1 MKTPV
6 ASKIELRKGPK
17 QPFLAVCPGETTLRQ
32 LQGMDS
38 SFVAMESPNSPMH
51 IGSVLI
57 YNPATAPGGFVRF
70 KDILQ
75 FIGGRMQLSRTMRQ
89 RLVRVPF
96 DLDYPYWIED
106 PNFDLEYHVR
116 HVALP
121 KPGDWRQLC
130 IQAARIH
137 ARPLDLERP
146 PWEFT
151 VVEGLDNVRGY
162 PAGCF
167 AFVTKVHHSA
177 IDGMSGIDLMEA
189 LHTLAPDSPPPK
201 APDDWKPERIPNP
214 LELLG
219 KSYLNAIINPIKQA
233 QVAAQAV
240 PGVAKAIKGLV
251 SREFKL
257 TTDYVP
263 PRTRFNRSIS
273 SHRVID
279 GRSFPLADFKSIRV
293 LLPDAKVN
301 DVALAVIGG
310 ALRRYLIAKDDL
322 PKGTLTAMAPISV
335 REKGEKGD
343 MGNQVAA
350 MIAPLGTHKE
360 DPLDRLKFVHKKT
373 SNSKAMTNAIGARS
387 MTEVS
392 KVNPALYMALGA
404 QLFSRV
410 SLAHRVMPFNTVVT
424 NVPGPP
430 VHIYSS
436 GARLE
441 SMALSLICLT
451 DGLGL
456 AHVVQSYVDEAY
468 ISFTACRDIMP
479 DPEFYSECLQ
489 ASFDEL
495 LALAKKA
502 QAKTAA
508 APAARKTTAAP
519 AARKTAAKPA
529 AKPPTAKKPV
539 AKKAPAKTTAAKTTP
554 AKTTPATKPVTRPAK
569 RKPQAATRKIESKPP
584 K

>member
-1 MKTPV
+1 M
-6 ASKIELRKGPK
+6 
-17 QPFLAVCPGETTLRQ
+17 RQ

-38 SFVAMESPNSPMH
+38 SFVALESPNSPMH

-57 YNPATAPGGFVRF
+57 YNPETAPGGFVRF
-70 KDILQ
+70 KDILS
-75 FIGGRMQLSRTMRQ
+75 FIEGRMQLSKTMRQ

-106 PNFDLEYHVR
+106 PDFDLEYHVR

-137 ARPLDLERP
+137 ARPLDLNRP

-151 VVEGLDNVRGY
+151 VIEGLDNVRDY
-162 PAGCF
+162 PPGCF
-167 AFVTKVHHSA
+167 AFVTKVHHAA

-189 LHTLAPDSPPPK
+189 LHTVTPSTAPPNK
-201 APDDWKPERIPNP
+201 PDDWKPEKVPGAV
-214 LELLG
+214 ELLG
-219 KSYLNAIINPIKQA
+219 KSYINALMNPLKQA
-233 QVAAQAV
+233 QVAAQAL
-240 PGVAKAIKGLV
+240 PGVANAIKGLV
-251 SREFKL
+251 TRDFKL
-257 TTDYVP
+257 STDMVP

-273 SHRVID
+273 PHRVIE
-279 GRSFPLADFKSIRV
+279 GRSFPLAEVKGIRA
-293 LLPDAKVN
+293 LLPEAKVN
-301 DVALAVIGG
+301 DVAIAIIGG
-310 ALRRYLIAKDDL
+310 ALHKYLTAKDDL
-322 PKGTLTAMAPISV
+322 PKATMTAMAPISV
-335 REKGEKGD
+335 RAKDEKGD

-350 MIAPLGTHKE
+350 MVAPLGTHIADPKE
-360 DPLDRLKFVHKKT
+360 RLEYVFNQT
-373 SNSKAMTNAIGARS
+373 SNSKAMTNALGART

-392 KVNPALYMALGA
+392 KVNPLLYMALGA

-410 SLAHRVMPFNTVVT
+410 SIAHKLAMPFNTVVT

-436 GARLE
+436 GARME

-479 DPEFYSECLQ
+479 DPEFYSQCLQ
-489 ASFDEL
+489 DSFDEL
-495 LALAKKA
+495 LAAAVAA
-502 QAKTAA
+502 QKA
-508 APAARKTTAAP
+508 AP
-519 AARKTAAKPA
+519 
-529 AKPPTAKKPV
+529 KK
-539 AKKAPAKTTAAKTTP
+539 K
-554 AKTTPATKPVTRPAK
+554 PAK
-569 RKPQAATRKIESKPP
+569 RAAAKKTPKAKAKPTKRVGVKS
-584 K
+584 

>member
-1 MKTPV
+1 
-6 ASKIELRKGPK
+6 
-17 QPFLAVCPGETTLRQ
+17 
-32 LQGMDS
+32 MDS

-57 YNPATAPGGFVRF
+57 YNPETAPGGFVRF
-70 KDILQ
+70 KDILG
-75 FIGGRMQLSRTMRQ
+75 FIESRMQLSKTMRQ

-106 PNFDLEYHVR
+106 PDFDLEYHVR

-137 ARPLDLERP
+137 ARPLDLNRP

-151 VVEGLDNVRGY
+151 VIEGLDNVRDY
-162 PAGCF
+162 PPGCF
-167 AFVTKVHHSA
+167 AFVTKVHHAA

-189 LHTLAPDSPPPK
+189 LHTVTPSTAAPNT
-201 APDDWKPERIPNP
+201 PDEWKPEKVPGP
-214 LELLG
+214 VELLG
-219 KSYLNAIINPIKQA
+219 KSYVNAILNPFKQA

-240 PGVAKAIKGLV
+240 PGVASAIKGLV
-251 SREFKL
+251 TREFKL
-257 TTDYVP
+257 STDMVP

-273 SHRVID
+273 AHRVVE
-279 GRSFPLADFKSIRV
+279 GASFPLADVKAIRA

-301 DVALAVIGG
+301 DVAIAIIGG
-310 ALRRYLIAKDDL
+310 ALNKYLTSKGDL
-322 PKGTLTAMAPISV
+322 PKTTMTAMAPISV
-335 REKGEKGD
+335 RGKEEKGD

-350 MIAPLGTHKE
+350 MVAPLGTHLSDPKE
-360 DPLDRLKFVHKKT
+360 RLEYVFGQT
-373 SNSKAMTNAIGARS
+373 SNSKAMTNALGART

-392 KVNPALYMALGA
+392 KVNPLLYMALGA

-410 SLAHRVMPFNTVVT
+410 SIAHKLAMPFNTVVT

-436 GARLE
+436 GARME

-489 ASFDEL
+489 ESFDEL
-495 LALAKKA
+495 LAAAKA
-502 QAKTAA
+502 VDAKPEST
-508 APAARKTTAAP
+508 PA
-519 AARKTAAKPA
+519 AAKPA
-529 AKPPTAKKPV
+529 ARTAR
-539 AKKAPAKTTAAKTTP
+539 AKKAPARKTTP
-554 AKTTPATKPVTRPAK
+554 AKKAAPAKTSTARKKPAK
-569 RKPQAATRKIESKPP
+569 RKPTTTIGRKSKET